1 MSNTTLGKIL
11 VVDDEQEALDYL
23 SNILKSANYEVISTT
38 KGRQAV
44 ELVKN
49 QKPDLILLD
58 IVIPDMSGGEIART
72 LSEIDS
78 TCKIPIIFLSG
89 LNTPED
95 VQIIREKTG
104 DYNILSKPTSPEEVL
119 KTIAKALKKE

>member
-1 MSNTTLGKIL
+1 MLNTSLKKIL
-11 VVDDEQEALDYL
+11 VVDDEKEALAYL

-38 KGRQAV
+38 KGKEAV
-44 ELVKN
+44 GLVQN

-72 LSEIDS
+72 LSEIPS

-104 DYNILSKPTSPEEVL
+104 DYHILSKPTSPEEVL
-119 KTIAKALKKE
+119 ATVTRVLA